1 MHELSIAMS
10 LIELASN
17 ELKKN
22 GGSKILAL
30 NVKLGPLSGVVKE
43 ALLAAYQLAVSET
56 DMSGAVLNV
65 EDVPVT
71 VFCSDC
77 SQIST
82 LPGNFG
88 GSLRFVC
95 GYCGKATSDVRSGAD
110 LDLVSMEID

>member
-1 MHELSIAMS
+1 MHELSIALS
-10 LIELASN
+10 LIELSRA

-22 GGSKILAL
+22 GGSKVLAL

-43 ALLAAYQLAVSET
+43 ALLAAYELAVSES
-56 DMSGAVLNV
+56 DMSAAVLNV

-77 SQIST
+77 KKIST
-82 LPGNFG
+82 LSGNFG

-95 GYCGKATSDVRSGAD
+95 GYCGQATGDVRSGAD